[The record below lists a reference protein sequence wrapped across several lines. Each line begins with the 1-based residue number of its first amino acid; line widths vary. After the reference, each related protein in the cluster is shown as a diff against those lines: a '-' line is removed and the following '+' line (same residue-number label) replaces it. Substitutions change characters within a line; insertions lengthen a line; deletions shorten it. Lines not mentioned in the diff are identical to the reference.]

1 MNNNF
6 VLNPENITDR
16 KKDFVGN
23 MINIEPSEFTLGYF
37 DQSNVNKIN
46 LILINKI
53 KNITLTKYGKK
64 ILIKPQKNHIVLT
77 IMRYVYFQNGNRH
90 HVLKLKTV
98 EEKINKLNEIVLKLM
113 IPTVMEGLISYVKY
127 VDRYNSVPVI
137 NDRPKQGFVKRGII
151 NEYIKF

>member
-6 VLNPENITDR
+6 VEKPNDMTER

-23 MINIEPSEFTLGYF
+23 MINIQPSELTLGYF
-37 DQSNVNKIN
+37 DQKNINKIN
-46 LILINKI
+46 SLLLMEVK
-53 KNITLTKYGKK
+53 KITLSKFGKK

-90 HVLKLKTV
+90 NILSLKSI
-98 EEKINKLNEIVLKLM
+98 EEKINKLNKIVLKLM
-113 IPTVMEGLISYVKY
+113 LPTVIQELISYVKY
-127 VDRYNSVPVI
+127 VDKYNSVPVV
-137 NDRPKQGFVKRGII
+137 DERPKQGFVKRGII

>member
-6 VLNPENITDR
+6 VEKPNDMTER

-23 MINIEPSEFTLGYF
+23 MINIQPSELTLGYF
-37 DQSNVNKIN
+37 DQKNINKIN
-46 LILINKI
+46 SLLLMEVK
-53 KNITLTKYGKK
+53 KMTLSKFGKK

-90 HVLKLKTV
+90 NILSLKSI
-98 EEKINKLNEIVLKLM
+98 EEKINKLNQIVLKLM
-113 IPTVMEGLISYVKY
+113 LPTVMQELISYVKY
-127 VDRYNSVPVI
+127 VDKYNSIPVV
-137 NDRPKQGFVKRGII
+137 DERPKQGFVKRGII

>member
-6 VLNPENITDR
+6 VEKPNDMTER

-23 MINIEPSEFTLGYF
+23 MINIQPSELTLGYF
-37 DQSNVNKIN
+37 DQKNINKIN
-46 LILINKI
+46 SLLLMEVK
-53 KNITLTKYGKK
+53 KITLSKFGKK

-90 HVLKLKTV
+90 NILSLKSI
-98 EEKINKLNEIVLKLM
+98 EEKINKLNQIVLKLM
-113 IPTVMEGLISYVKY
+113 LPTVIQELISYVKY
-127 VDRYNSVPVI
+127 VDKYNSIPVV
-137 NDRPKQGFVKRGII
+137 DERPKQGFVKRGII